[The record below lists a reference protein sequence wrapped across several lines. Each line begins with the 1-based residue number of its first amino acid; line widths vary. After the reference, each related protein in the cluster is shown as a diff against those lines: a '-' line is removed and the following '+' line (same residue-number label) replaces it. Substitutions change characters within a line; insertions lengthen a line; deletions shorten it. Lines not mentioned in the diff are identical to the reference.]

1 MKARIRPLAEINR
14 EAEAILIREMG
25 VVSALRFLNQFRTGS
40 GDYTKERQQWLDNLS
55 LEEITSAI
63 KAQRKPRRPGRNNS

>member
-25 VVSALRFLNQFRTGS
+25 VAKAMRFLSQFRAGS
-40 GDYTKERQQWLDNLS
+40 GDYTKERGQWLNDLS
-55 LEEITSAI
+55 LEQIAAEI
-63 KAQRKPRRPGRNNS
+63 KARRRKPRQGSAKK

>member
-25 VVSALRFLNQFRTGS
+25 VVSAMRFLNQFRAGA
-40 GDYTKERQQWLDNLS
+40 GDYTKERRQWLDDLS
-55 LEEITSAI
+55 LEQIASAI
-63 KAQRKPRRPGRNNS
+63 KGRRKPRRTGRGGS